1 MKKKNYSKDSIALH
15 RKHNGKIEIKLKTPI
30 RTKDDLSTV
39 YSPGVSGPCLE
50 IKKNPKKYRDLVSA
64 GKTVAVISDGSA
76 VLGLG
81 NLGALAA
88 MPVMEGKSALFKR
101 FSGIDSIPIVL
112 DTQDTEEI
120 IQTIKNIAPSFGG
133 INLEDFSAPRCF
145 EIEER
150 LKAELD
156 IPVFHDDQHGT
167 AIVVLAGLINALK
180 IVNKKKGSIKVVV
193 NGVGA
198 AGVAITKLL
207 HLYGVKNITLV
218 DSQGIV
224 CNERTG
230 LNATKKKLIEREAQQ
245 NICGSLLDALHNAD
259 VFVGVSVAD
268 ILGKNEINNMNSDP
282 IIFALANPSPEID
295 PIFAKKLGVK
305 ILATGRSDYPNQ
317 INNVLVFPGIFKG
330 AFEGNKKQITDAM
343 KLRAAKALADMVKK
357 PTVNKIIPGSFEK
370 GIADRI
376 ANAVKNS
383 K

>member
-1 MKKKNYSKDSIALH
+1 MKKKNYQKDSIALH
-15 RKHNGKIEIKLKTPI
+15 KKFNGKLEIKLKTPI
-30 RTKDDLSTV
+30 KTKDDLAIV
-39 YSPGVSGPCLE
+39 YSPGVAGPCLE

-81 NLGALAA
+81 NLGAHAA

-101 FSGIDSIPIVL
+101 FAGIDSVPIVL

-167 AIVVLAGLINALK
+167 AIVVLAGLINSLK
-180 IVNKKKGSIKVVV
+180 IVNKKKGKIKVVV

-207 HLYGVKNITLV
+207 YLYGIKNIVLV

-224 CNERTG
+224 CKKRKD
-230 LNATKKKLIEREAQQ
+230 LNLVKKALIKKEAQN
-245 NICGSLLDALHNAD
+245 NICGNLLGALHNAD
-259 VFVGVSVAD
+259 VFIGVSVAD
-268 ILGKNEINNMNSDP
+268 ILGKVEIRNMAVDP
-282 IIFALANPSPEID
+282 IIFALANPNPEID
-295 PIFAKKLGVK
+295 PILAKKLGVK

-330 AFEGNKKQITDAM
+330 VLIGNKKKITDAM
-343 KLRAAKALADMVKK
+343 KLRVAKALAGMVKK
-357 PTVNKIIPGSFEK
+357 PNVNKIIPGPFEK
-370 GIADRI
+370 GIADI
-376 ANAVKNS
+376 VASAVLK
-383 K
+383 